1 MTFSTGSA
9 GSRSSEHCLVVRQP
23 CWPNATAPK
32 NAGSEGNY
40 SRWHIRLPHFAT
52 ELLQRTIIILTVFLG
67 FSTLCRPRQS
77 SAGLV
82 DIIF

>member
-1 MTFSTGSA
+1 
-9 GSRSSEHCLVVRQP
+9 
-23 CWPNATAPK
+23 
-32 NAGSEGNY
+32 
-40 SRWHIRLPHFAT
+40 LPHFAT